1 MSKFFDGYG
10 KIIDCRVMTG
20 QLWYPLVYFL
30 SHEVDAEMYQALGL
44 LSSKVPECVFFLI
57 PVLHVDFIN

>member
-1 MSKFFDGYG
+1 
-10 KIIDCRVMTG
+10 MTG